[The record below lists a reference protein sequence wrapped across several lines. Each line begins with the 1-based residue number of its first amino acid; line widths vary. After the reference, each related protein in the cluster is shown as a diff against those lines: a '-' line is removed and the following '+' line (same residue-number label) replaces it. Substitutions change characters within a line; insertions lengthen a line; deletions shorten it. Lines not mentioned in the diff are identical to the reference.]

1 MLPSILPLLFVLPPL
16 LQLLELCLPIMML
29 LLRLFPRFGWQFLRF
44 CDNDQSENLR
54 QMAVR
59 SRIFL
64 LLQPY

>member
-44 CDNDQSENLR
+44 RDDDQSENLR

>member
-1 MLPSILPLLFVLPPL
+1 MLPLILP
-16 LQLLELCLPIMML
+16 LLELCLPIMML
-29 LLRLFPRFGWQFLRF
+29 LLRLFPRFGWQFLGFR
-44 CDNDQSENLR
+44 DDDQSENLR